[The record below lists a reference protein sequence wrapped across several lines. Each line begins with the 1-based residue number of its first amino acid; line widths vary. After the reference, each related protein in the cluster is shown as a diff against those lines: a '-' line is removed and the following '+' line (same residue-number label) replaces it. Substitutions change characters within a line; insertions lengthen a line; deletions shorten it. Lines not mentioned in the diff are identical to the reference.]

1 MSLILMTS
9 GVDYKEKFDADKVLF
24 PGRLSSL
31 VGVSIFRLKNA
42 LSLTIKT
49 AFENLKHDNKNCF

>member
-9 GVDYKEKFDADKVLF
+9 GADHKEKFDADKVFF
-24 PGRLSSL
+24 PGKLSSL

-42 LSLTIKT
+42 FSLTIKT
-49 AFENLKHDNKNCF
+49 AFDNLKH